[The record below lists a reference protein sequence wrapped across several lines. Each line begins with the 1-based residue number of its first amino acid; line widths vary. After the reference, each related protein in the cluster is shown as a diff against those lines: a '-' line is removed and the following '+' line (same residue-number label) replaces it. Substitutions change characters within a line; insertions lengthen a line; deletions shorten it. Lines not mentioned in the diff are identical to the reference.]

1 MQMKERIQKILANSG
16 ICSRRKAEDLIREGR
31 VMVNGRVAE
40 IGMKADLE
48 TDYIRIDGKLVLRP
62 EPRKYIIM
70 NKPRGV
76 ITALSDPEGRPT
88 VKDLLKGLRVR
99 VYPVGRLDFNSE
111 GLLLL
116 TNDGDLANRIIHP
129 RHKVPKKYL
138 VKVKGRISDEDI
150 WRLRKGVMLED
161 GMTLPAKVR
170 RVRMPRS
177 VNNSWI
183 EITIREGKKRQIRRM
198 LEKIGHPVLKLK
210 RTAIN
215 GLKLS
220 GLLPGQWRELS
231 PEEVK
236 RLKEHVKITV

>member
-1 MQMKERIQKILANSG
+1 MKERIQKILAHSG

-62 EPRKYIIM
+62 EPKKYIIM

-88 VKDLLKGLRVR
+88 VKDLIKGLRVR

-116 TNDGDLANRIIHP
+116 TNDGELANRIIHP

-138 VKVKGRISDEDI
+138 VKVKGKISDEDI
-150 WRLRKGVMLED
+150 RRLRKGVMLED
-161 GMTLPAKVR
+161 GMTLPARVR

-198 LEKIGHPVLKLK
+198 LEVVGHPVLKLK
-210 RTAIN
+210 RTAID

-236 RLKEHVKITV
+236 RLKEHVKINV

>member
-1 MQMKERIQKILANSG
+1 MKERIQKILANSG